1 MGSKGSGNQMTVARD
16 NVAYTEI
23 SSIGDR
29 MLRKSL
35 DERKSFWPPF
45 LWHVCKNILI
55 MYSKRPIYLGIT
67 FLHLGSA
74 PVPASLPLARKPE
87 SQNVPARSNLAI
99 LHGKIDQKRAGKG
112 SPSLIPVH
120 NKKQCPDARSDLDQL
135 QTQVDLGGGQTV
147 THGAREFKECALVYC
162 FFRDFS

>member
-1 MGSKGSGNQMTVARD
+1 
-16 NVAYTEI
+16 
-23 SSIGDR
+23 
-29 MLRKSL
+29 
-35 DERKSFWPPF
+35 
-45 LWHVCKNILI
+45 

-74 PVPASLPLARKPE
+74 PVPPDLPLALKPE
-87 SQNVPARSNLAI
+87 SQNVPARSNFG
-99 LHGKIDQKRAGKG
+99 HFTWKNRSEKRGKG
-112 SPSLIPVH
+112 SPSLIH

-147 THGAREFKECALVYC
+147 THGAWEFQECALVYW